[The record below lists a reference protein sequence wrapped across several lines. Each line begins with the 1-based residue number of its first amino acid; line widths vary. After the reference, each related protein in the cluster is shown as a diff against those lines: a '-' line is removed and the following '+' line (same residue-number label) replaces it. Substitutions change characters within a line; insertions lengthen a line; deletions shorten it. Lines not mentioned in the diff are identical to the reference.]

1 MHSLEEGPSNLR
13 IEDVV
18 TILVRLLDIHECG
31 EGQPRTGKQAY
42 YNAI

>member
-18 TILVRLLDIHECG
+18 TILARLLDIHGCG
-31 EGQPRTGKQAY
+31 EGQPRAEQQAY
-42 YNAI
+42 YNVI